1 MTLEAA
7 GSCFVC
13 GERNPAGLRLRFE
26 VDRAARTLRTTCR
39 LPDVY
44 QSWEGI
50 LHGGLVATLLDEAM
64 GKLAQ
69 ELGHPALTA
78 SLDVRFRRPA
88 RVGESITV
96 EAAIDSLD
104 RRIIRA
110 RARAFVLGRDG
121 GSPSGNP
128 GRGRLPGHAGGTG
141 GAGAPRASAGPAA
154 ARWPGSLLAEA
165 TAKLMPARL
174 TGSQEVP

>member
-13 GERNPAGLRLRFE
+13 GERNESGLRLAFE

-39 LPDVY
+39 PPDVF

-50 LHGGLVATLLDEAM
+50 IHGGLVVTLLDEAM

-78 SLDVRFRRPA
+78 SLAVRFRRPA
-88 RVGESITV
+88 RVGEAIAV
-96 EAAIDSLD
+96 EAAIDALD
-104 RRIIRA
+104 RRVITA
-110 RARAFVLGRDG
+110 RARATAPDG
-121 GSPSGNP
+121 
-128 GRGRLPGHAGGTG
+128 A
-141 GAGAPRASAGPAA
+141 
-154 ARWPGSLLAEA
+154 LLAEA
-165 TAKLMPARL
+165 NAKLMPVRPMGPPSGGGREAR
-174 TGSQEVP
+174 